1 MEFTER
7 QKWALNEFDKL
18 SRSLAKPGY
27 ETSDVQAGRLCGVSS
42 STISSIRSGKYKGD
56 AVYQL
61 EKLAVYL
68 ETKAEAEKAKNA
80 YRPVEYAPT
89 GTSTLVYQTIRNIQ
103 VMGGFGVVT
112 GDPGVGKTKAV
123 IKFETDNPASC
134 VKITAGACIRS
145 TRAVLKE
152 MALSL
157 GITLSQASNDM
168 YHSIINKLHD
178 GMVIVVD
185 EAQHLT
191 YDSMEAVREISD
203 YFDERGQTCGVV
215 LVGNDGIL
223 EKLNGTK
230 TAGKFRQTNG
240 RSWQNPEI
248 RTSHISMSDIK
259 MVFPT
264 FEDEE
269 VLKLLLGI
277 AQADLGMRAAVKL
290 VISASQSGS
299 DCDYDGLLK
308 AAKLSNLKLPN
319 LRRAVQRR

>member
-1 MEFTER
+1 MELTER
-7 QKWALNEFDKL
+7 QKWALDEFDKL

-56 AVYQL
+56 VNTQL

-68 ETKAEAEKAKNA
+68 ETKAAAAEAKKT

-123 IKFETDNPASC
+123 IKFKADNPASC

-152 MALSL
+152 IAFSL
-157 GITLSQASNDM
+157 GLTLSQASNDM

-259 MVFPT
+259 LVFPT
-264 FEDEE
+264 FEDED

-277 AQADLGMRAAVKL
+277 AQADLGLRAAVKL
-290 VISASQSGS
+290 VISASQSDSG
-299 DCDYDGLLK
+299 CDYDGLIK

-319 LRRAVQRR
+319 LRKAVHGR

>member
-7 QKWALNEFDKL
+7 QKWALDEFDKL

-27 ETSDVQAGRLCGVSS
+27 ETSDVQAGAVCGVAS
-42 STISSIRSGKYKGD
+42 STISSIKSGKYKGD
-56 AVYQL
+56 VAFQL
-61 EKLAVYL
+61 NKLATYF
-68 ETKAEAEKAKNA
+68 ETKAEAEKAKKA

-103 VMGGFGVVT
+103 VMGGFGIVT

-145 TRAVLKE
+145 TRAILKE

-157 GITLSQASNDM
+157 GVTLSQASNDM

-178 GMVIVVD
+178 GMVIIVD

-191 YDSMEAVREISD
+191 YDSMEAVRQISD
-203 YFDERGQTCGVV
+203 YFDDRNQTCGVV

-248 RTSHISMSDIK
+248 RTSHISMNDIK

-319 LRRAVQRR
+319 LRRAVRGK

>member
-7 QKWALNEFDKL
+7 QKWALDEFDKL
-18 SRSLAKPGY
+18 SHSLAKPGY
-27 ETSDVQAGRLCGVSS
+27 EKSDVQAGKLCGVAS
-42 STISSIRSGKYKGD
+42 STICSIRAGKYPGD
-56 AVYQL
+56 VNRQL
-61 EKLAVYL
+61 ELLAVYF
-68 ETKAEAEKAKNA
+68 ETKTEAKKKSV
-80 YRPVEYAPT
+80 YRPVEYAQT

-103 VMGGFGVVT
+103 IMGGFGVVT

-145 TRAVLKE
+145 TRAILKE
-152 MALSL
+152 IARSI
-157 GITLSQASNDM
+157 GITPSQASDDM
-168 YHSIINKLHD
+168 YRSIINKLHD

-223 EKLNGTK
+223 QKLNGTK

-259 MVFPT
+259 LVFPT
-264 FEDEE
+264 FGDEE

-277 AQADLGMRAAVKL
+277 AQADLGLRAAVKL
-290 VISASQSGS
+290 VISASQSDSG
-299 DCDYDGLLK
+299 CDYDGLIR
-308 AAKLSNLKLPN
+308 AAKLSGLKLPN
-319 LRRAVQRR
+319 LQRAVRRR

>member
-7 QKWALNEFDKL
+7 QKWALEEFNKL

-27 ETSDVQAGRLCGVSS
+27 ETSDFQAGKLCGVSS

-56 AVYQL
+56 TAYQL
-61 EKLAVYL
+61 EQLAVYF
-68 ETKAEAEKAKNA
+68 ETKAAAKKMVF
-80 YRPVEYAPT
+80 RPVEYAPT

-123 IKFETDNPASC
+123 IKFEADNPASC

-145 TRAVLKE
+145 TRAILKE

-157 GITLSQASNDM
+157 GVTLSQASNDM

-215 LVGNDGIL
+215 LVGNDDIL

-240 RSWQNPEI
+240 RSLQNPEI

-259 MVFPT
+259 LVFPT

-290 VISASQSGS
+290 VISASQSDSG
-299 DCDYDGLLK
+299 CDYDGLIK
-308 AAKLSNLKLPN
+308 AAKLSNLKFPN
-319 LRRAVQRR
+319 LRRAVRGK

>member
-7 QKWALNEFDKL
+7 QKWALDEFDKL

-27 ETSDVQAGRLCGVSS
+27 EKSDVQAGKICGVSS
-42 STISSIRSGKYKGD
+42 STICSIRSGKYPGD
-56 AVYQL
+56 VNRQL
-61 EKLAVYL
+61 EILAVYF
-68 ETKAEAEKAKNA
+68 ETKAEAKKI

-123 IKFETDNPASC
+123 IKYETDNPASC
-134 VKITAGACIRS
+134 VKITAGACVRS
-145 TRAVLKE
+145 TRAILKE
-152 MALSL
+152 IARSM
-157 GITLSQASNDM
+157 GITLSQASDDM
-168 YHSIINKLHD
+168 YRSITNKLHD

-223 EKLNGTK
+223 QKLHGTK

-259 MVFPT
+259 LVFPT

-277 AQADLGMRAAVKL
+277 AQADLGLRAAVKL
-290 VISASQSGS
+290 VISASQSENG
-299 DCDYDGLLK
+299 CDYDGLIK
-308 AAKLSNLKLPN
+308 AAKFSGLKLPN
-319 LRRAVQRR
+319 LRRAVRGK